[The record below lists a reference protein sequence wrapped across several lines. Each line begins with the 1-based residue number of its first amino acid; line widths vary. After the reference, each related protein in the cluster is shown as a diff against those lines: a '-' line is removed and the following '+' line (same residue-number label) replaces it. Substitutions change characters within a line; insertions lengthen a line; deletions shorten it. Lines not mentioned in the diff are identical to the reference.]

1 MIFAFLLVS
10 LQLWGASLGMDR
22 PVLSLG
28 AGPVSTSSAS
38 ENTVPLKGIVEEGAD
53 ENRNFDQR

>member
-1 MIFAFLLVS
+1 MALWRAHTPFEFCTSLMIFAFLLVS

-28 AGPVSTSSAS
+28 AGAVSTSSES
-38 ENTVPLKGIVEEGAD
+38 ENKM
-53 ENRNFDQR
+53 